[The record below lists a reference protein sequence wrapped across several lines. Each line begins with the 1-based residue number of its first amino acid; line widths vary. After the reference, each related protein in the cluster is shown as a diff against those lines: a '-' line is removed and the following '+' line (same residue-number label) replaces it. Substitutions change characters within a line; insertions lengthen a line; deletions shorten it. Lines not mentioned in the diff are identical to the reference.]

1 MTRDALTRWRVRAG
15 YPLAVVCLV
24 LADPAPA
31 WIAAGAAVG
40 ATGLVVRGAAAGH
53 LRKYERLATTGP
65 YARTRNPLYLG
76 SFLLAAGAVVAAR
89 SWWVAALVAGYLAV
103 FYPAVMRREEADL
116 RAQYGA
122 AFDAYARRVPRIFP
136 RLWPRPAA
144 QSPADADAAP
154 AARRPAEA
162 PGGDIAAAGGFSWAQ
177 WRRNREYGAAIGFAL
192 TLAALALRM
201 WLPRVL

>member
-1 MTRDALTRWRVRAG
+1 MTSRAKTRDALTRWRVRAG
-15 YPLAVVCLV
+15 YPLAVVCLA

-31 WIAAGAAVG
+31 WMAAGAAVG
-40 ATGLVVRGAAAGH
+40 AVGLAIRGAAAGH

-76 SFLLAAGAVVAAR
+76 SFFLAAGAVLAAR
-89 SWWVAALVAGYLAV
+89 SWWVAALVAGYLAA

-116 RAQYGA
+116 RERYGA
-122 AFDAYARRVPRIFP
+122 AFDRYAQRVPRLFP
-136 RLWPRPAA
+136 RLWPQRHEP
-144 QSPADADAAP
+144 S
-154 AARRPAEA
+154 AEA
-162 PGGDIAAAGGFSWAQ
+162 HLEPDGFSWAQ

-201 WLPRVL
+201 LLPWRL